1 MYDLSLLRL
10 CKINVHSKSIKL
22 KNMKKSI
29 NNFGR
34 ELGVLLLCAGFVFS
48 SCAGLWGDYVA
59 EGFLGDE
66 DAYGPVVDLSSSA
79 TANCYIVSKP
89 GIYKFKTVKGN
100 DRSLSVGDVASAS
113 VLWESFGTDVAPKV
127 GDLISDV
134 QYEDGVIVFKTP
146 LKGLREGNAVIAAKN
161 ASGTI
166 LWSWHIWLTD
176 QPQGQVYYNNAGT
189 MMDRNLGATSATPGK
204 VGALGLIYQW
214 GRKDPFVG
222 SSSINSNVF
231 AKSTNIDRPEIIP
244 ELEYRDK
251 LDQYGVDQQYVA
263 AHPTAW
269 GLPTPLE
276 MVWRTSEAAKSI
288 YDPCPAGWRVP
299 DGGYGGVWDKAL
311 AGRGYTP
318 DFNKDYRGCY
328 VSRFGADFPIWYPAA
343 GRFWVSSIEP
353 RSISLY
359 AVGSTGTYLA
369 ATSGEYYKYGLVVS
383 KHTFHLYT
391 PLDAGSVRCIRE

>member
-10 CKINVHSKSIKL
+10 YKINVHSKSIKL

-34 ELGVLLLCAGFVFS
+34 ALGVLLLCAGFVFS

-176 QPQGQVYYNNAGT
+176 QPQGQVYYNNAGA

-204 VGALGLIYQW
+204 VGALGLIYEW
-214 GRKDPFVG
+214 GRKDPFLG
-222 SSSINSNVF
+222 SSSINSGVF
-231 AKSTNIDRPEIIP
+231 AKSTNIAGPEIIP
-244 ELEYRDK
+244 GLYSDTFDK
-251 LDQYGVDQQYVA
+251 PDSIA
-263 AHPTAW
+263 AHPTAY
-269 GLPTPLE
+269 GLFSYE
-276 MVWRTSEAAKSI
+276 MVWRSSEAAKSI

-299 DGGYGGVWDKAL
+299 DGGTGGVWDKAL
-311 AGRGYTP
+311 AGRGYDP

-328 VSRFGADFPIWYPAA
+328 MSRFGADFPIWYPAA

-369 ATSGEYYKYGLVVS
+369 AKDGNYKFGLVVADNA
-383 KHTFHLYT
+383 FHLHT
-391 PLDAGSVRCIRE
+391 DLRVGSVRCIRE